1 MSICIT
7 LHLIFIHYTLLVVE
21 LFFVFCLFMTSS
33 KGRGFEK
40 MSLSF
45 GKASGKA
52 KKVNGEE

>member
-1 MSICIT
+1 M
-7 LHLIFIHYTLLVVE
+7 LLTG
-21 LFFVFCLFMTSS
+21 FGIYIMTSS

-45 GKASGKA
+45 GKA